1 MCLVEFYD
9 ENFAFARKVVI
20 CRELG
25 QLASK
30 SGNGMSFIFLRI
42 YNEYGKSM
50 IYISICL
57 NLTDKKKTINNSC
70 HCERFGMIDIRT
82 STIGVVQAPEKKKNC
97 RGDESPLCATFN
109 VITGAPSHHDHV

>member
-25 QLASK
+25 KLDPK
-30 SGNGMSFIFLRI
+30 SENGMSFIFLRI

-50 IYISICL
+50 IYISIYL
-57 NLTDKKKTINNSC
+57 NLTDKKTINNNSC
-70 HCERFGMIDIRT
+70 HRERFGMIDTRT
-82 STIGVVQAPEKKKNC
+82 STIGVVQAPEKKMPRRRIPVVC
-97 RGDESPLCATFN
+97 H
-109 VITGAPSHHDHV
+109 I